1 MHVPISRSHLWRQRF
16 EDGDEEFDDVVV
28 SGEFA
33 LQEEVLLMQND
44 FGIHVFHQDPKG
56 LGGSVGLLVPL
67 EI

>member
-1 MHVPISRSHLWRQRF
+1 MHVPISRSHLRRQRF

-44 FGIHVFHQDPKG
+44 FGIHVFDQDPKR
-56 LGGSVGLLVPL
+56 LRGSVGLFVPL